1 MYLRCN
7 RPRQAKSVIVWGRGS
22 GWGSGSGWGRGGGGG
37 GANDYRESELELVIE
52 CEQTYL
58 VAVVLLLFM
67 AADWLRRISVEYR
80 KRPLCSEN

>member
-7 RPRQAKSVIVWGRGS
+7 RPRQAKSIIVGG
-22 GWGSGSGWGRGGGGG
+22 GGGGGG

>member
-1 MYLRCN
+1 
-7 RPRQAKSVIVWGRGS
+7 
-22 GWGSGSGWGRGGGGG
+22 GG

>member
-7 RPRQAKSVIVWGRGS
+7 RPRQAKSIIV
-22 GWGSGSGWGRGGGGG
+22 GGGGG

>member
-7 RPRQAKSVIVWGRGS
+7 RPRQAKSVIVWG
-22 GWGSGSGWGRGGGGG
+22 GG
-37 GANDYRESELELVIE
+37 GANDYRESELGLVIE

>member
-7 RPRQAKSVIVWGRGS
+7 RPRQAKSVIVWGGV
-22 GWGSGSGWGRGGGGG
+22 GWGGGGGGG

>member
-1 MYLRCN
+1 VYLRCN
-7 RPRQAKSVIVWGRGS
+7 RPRQ
-22 GWGSGSGWGRGGGGG
+22 
-37 GANDYRESELELVIE
+37 ANDYRESELELVIE

>member
-7 RPRQAKSVIVWGRGS
+7 RPRQAKSVIVWE
-22 GWGSGSGWGRGGGGG
+22 G

>member
-1 MYLRCN
+1 VYLRCN
-7 RPRQAKSVIVWGRGS
+7 RPRQAKSIIV
-22 GWGSGSGWGRGGGGG
+22 GG

>member
-1 MYLRCN
+1 M
-7 RPRQAKSVIVWGRGS
+7 
-22 GWGSGSGWGRGGGGG
+22 GG

-58 VAVVLLLFM
+58 AAVVLLLFM
-67 AADWLRRISVEYR
+67 AADWLRISVEYR

>member
-7 RPRQAKSVIVWGRGS
+7 RPRQAKSVIVW
-22 GWGSGSGWGRGGGGG
+22 GGGGG

>member
-7 RPRQAKSVIVWGRGS
+7 RPRQAKSVIVWG
-22 GWGSGSGWGRGGGGG
+22 GGGGG

>member
-7 RPRQAKSVIVWGRGS
+7 RPRQAKSVIV
-22 GWGSGSGWGRGGGGG
+22 GGG

>member
-1 MYLRCN
+1 VYLRCN
-7 RPRQAKSVIVWGRGS
+7 RPRQAKSVIVW
-22 GWGSGSGWGRGGGGG
+22 GGGG

>member
-1 MYLRCN
+1 VYLRCN
-7 RPRQAKSVIVWGRGS
+7 RPRQAKSVIVWGG
-22 GWGSGSGWGRGGGGG
+22 GGGGGG